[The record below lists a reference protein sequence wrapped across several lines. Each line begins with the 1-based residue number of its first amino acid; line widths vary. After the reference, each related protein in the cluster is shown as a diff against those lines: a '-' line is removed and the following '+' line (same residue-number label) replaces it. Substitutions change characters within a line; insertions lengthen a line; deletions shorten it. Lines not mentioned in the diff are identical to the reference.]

1 MKSIF
6 FCFIVFICISSCT
19 NNDNNLFQE
28 LSSFQT
34 GIDFR
39 NDLLYDENFN
49 IFNYRNY
56 YNGGGVGLGDIN
68 NDGLIDIFFNSNLE
82 ENRLYLNK
90 GNFEF
95 EDITEIAG
103 IAGTKSWSTGVS
115 LADINADGFLD
126 IYVSNSGDIKGDN
139 KQNELFINNGN
150 LTFTEMASDY
160 GLDDTGYSTHAAF
173 FDYDRDGDLDCYLL
187 NNSYKGGFRITN
199 VGRNQRPIRDS
210 VGGDKLFRNDDG
222 FFKDVSEEAG
232 IYGSV
237 IGFGLG
243 VTVGDVNND
252 GWMDIYVS
260 NDFFERDYL
269 YINNQDGTYNEEL
282 EDQIKSISAA
292 SMGAD
297 MADINNDGYAEIFV
311 TDMLPEPDERIKTV
325 TTFDNWDRHQYI
337 KSSGYWNQ
345 FTRNTLQLNNGD
357 DTFSEIGR
365 LTGVQATDWSWGALM
380 FDFQNDGNKDIFVA
394 NGIYQDLT
402 DQDFLQYVTQDE
414 VIREI
419 ASPGSV
425 NYKKLIELIPS
436 VPVSNYA
443 FINNGD
449 LKFENKTNF
458 LGLYK
463 PSFSNGSAYGDLDND
478 GDYDLVVN
486 NVNMKAFIY
495 KNNTEKLYP
504 ENRFLKI
511 KLIGKDQNL
520 NAIGSKVYAYSDKN
534 LYTLEQMPIRGF
546 QSTVDNNLIIGVG
559 NNEVLDSVLVKWY
572 DGTIS
577 KIRNI
582 KSSQTITLDINDS
595 EKSEN
600 RSALKGKSYFKES
613 TNELISYIHRENEY
627 VDFDKDRLLFHMSS
641 SEGSCLCTGDLNN
654 DSYEDIYIGGS
665 SGYPGEIFLYYEGRF
680 IKKSIEILN
689 LDKDSEDTDCL
700 IFDADGDGSNDLYV
714 ASGGNEF
721 SVYSPELRDR
731 LYFNNKLEFTKS
743 NQILPG
749 GSFSSSSVVIKND
762 FDSDGDYDLFVGSRL
777 VPQKYG
783 IPASSYI
790 LRNEGDGSFVNMS
803 DSIAPGLK
811 DLGMVTDAKWLDY
824 DRDNDLD
831 LVIVGH
837 WMPVTIFKN
846 DNNIFTKTIQKNLLN
861 SNGWWNTIDVSD
873 LNNDGFEDLI
883 VGNQG
888 KNSRFRSSVNKPLRM
903 YVNDFDENGSNEQII
918 FQYNG
923 DSAYTMSLRH
933 DLVMQMPSLKK
944 RYLKYNSYKNQTA
957 NDIFSSE
964 KLKTSQ
970 LNLIFD
976 LETSIFI
983 NKSGIF
989 NKISIPIDAQFSSVH
1004 SIYTDDIN
1012 SDGYLDIILGG
1023 NLHSVKPEVGRYDAN
1038 FGQVYIS
1045 KNGEYFSKLRNIES
1059 GIRFIGEVRDIVR
1072 LKVNNI
1078 DELIVLNNND
1088 SLQSFSFIR

>member
-68 NDGLIDIFFNSNLE
+68 NDGLIDIYFNSNLE
-82 ENRLYLNK
+82 ENKLYLNK
-90 GNFEF
+90 GNFNF

-115 LADINADGFLD
+115 LVDINADGFLD

-150 LTFTEMASDY
+150 LTFTEMASEY

-572 DGTIS
+572 DGSIS

-665 SGYPGEIFLYYEGRF
+665 SGYPGEIFLYYEGTF

-861 SNGWWNTIDVSD
+861 SNGWWNTIHVSD

-964 KLKTSQ
+964 KLNTSH

>member
-1 MKSIF
+1 
-6 FCFIVFICISSCT
+6 
-19 NNDNNLFQE
+19 
-28 LSSFQT
+28 
-34 GIDFR
+34 
-39 NDLLYDENFN
+39 LYDENFN

-68 NDGLIDIFFNSNLE
+68 NDGLIDIYFNSNLE
-82 ENRLYLNK
+82 ENKLYLNK
-90 GNFEF
+90 GNFNF

-115 LADINADGFLD
+115 LVDINADGFLD

-572 DGTIS
+572 DGSIS

-665 SGYPGEIFLYYEGRF
+665 SGYPGEIFLYYEGTF

-861 SNGWWNTIDVSD
+861 SNGWWNTIHVSD

-964 KLKTSQ
+964 KLNTSH

>member
-68 NDGLIDIFFNSNLE
+68 NDGLIDIYFNSNLE
-82 ENRLYLNK
+82 ENKLYLNK
-90 GNFEF
+90 GNFNF

-572 DGTIS
+572 DGSIS

-595 EKSEN
+595 KKSEN

-665 SGYPGEIFLYYEGRF
+665 SGYPGEIFLYYEGTF

-861 SNGWWNTIDVSD
+861 SNGWWNTIHVSD

-964 KLKTSQ
+964 KLNTSH

>member
-68 NDGLIDIFFNSNLE
+68 NDGLIDIYFNSNLE
-82 ENRLYLNK
+82 ENKLYLNK
-90 GNFEF
+90 GNFNF

-150 LTFTEMASDY
+150 LTFTEMASEY

-572 DGTIS
+572 DGSIS

-665 SGYPGEIFLYYEGRF
+665 SGYPGEIFLYYEGTF

-861 SNGWWNTIDVSD
+861 SNGWWNTIHVSD

-964 KLKTSQ
+964 KLNTSQ

>member
-68 NDGLIDIFFNSNLE
+68 NDGLIDIYFNSNLE
-82 ENRLYLNK
+82 ENKLYLNK
-90 GNFEF
+90 GNFNF

-115 LADINADGFLD
+115 LVDINADGFLD

-572 DGTIS
+572 DGSIS

-861 SNGWWNTIDVSD
+861 SNGWWNTIHVSD

-964 KLKTSQ
+964 KLNTSQ

>member
-68 NDGLIDIFFNSNLE
+68 NDGLIDIYFNSNLE
-82 ENRLYLNK
+82 ENKLYLNK
-90 GNFEF
+90 GNFNF

-115 LADINADGFLD
+115 LVDINADGFLD

-572 DGTIS
+572 DGSIS

-665 SGYPGEIFLYYEGRF
+665 SGYPGEIFLYYEGTF

-861 SNGWWNTIDVSD
+861 SNGWWNTIHVSD

-964 KLKTSQ
+964 KLNTSQ

>member
-6 FCFIVFICISSCT
+6 FCFIVIICISSCT

-90 GNFEF
+90 GNFNF

-115 LADINADGFLD
+115 LVDINADGFLD

-150 LTFTEMASDY
+150 LTFTEMASEY

-572 DGTIS
+572 DGSIS

-861 SNGWWNTIDVSD
+861 SNGWWNTIHVSD

-964 KLKTSQ
+964 KLNTSQ

>member
-68 NDGLIDIFFNSNLE
+68 NDGLIDIYFNSNLE
-82 ENRLYLNK
+82 ENKLYLNK
-90 GNFEF
+90 GNFNF

-115 LADINADGFLD
+115 LVDINADGFLD

-572 DGTIS
+572 DGSIS

-595 EKSEN
+595 KKSEN

-665 SGYPGEIFLYYEGRF
+665 SGYPGEIFLYYEGTF

-861 SNGWWNTIDVSD
+861 SNGWWNTIHVSD

-964 KLKTSQ
+964 KLNTSH

>member
-68 NDGLIDIFFNSNLE
+68 NDGLIDIYFNSNLE
-82 ENRLYLNK
+82 ENKLYLNK
-90 GNFEF
+90 GNFNF

-115 LADINADGFLD
+115 LVDINADGFLD

-150 LTFTEMASDY
+150 LTFTEMASEY

-572 DGTIS
+572 DGSIS

-861 SNGWWNTIDVSD
+861 SNGWWNTIHVSD

-964 KLKTSQ
+964 KLNTSQ

>member
-1 MKSIF
+1 VKSIF

-68 NDGLIDIFFNSNLE
+68 NDGLIDIYFNSNLE
-82 ENRLYLNK
+82 ENKLYLNK
-90 GNFEF
+90 GNFNF

-115 LADINADGFLD
+115 LVDINADGFLD

-572 DGTIS
+572 DGSIS

-595 EKSEN
+595 KKSEN

-665 SGYPGEIFLYYEGRF
+665 SGYPGEIFLYYEGTF

-811 DLGMVTDAKWLDY
+811 DLGMVTDAKWFDY

-861 SNGWWNTIDVSD
+861 SNGWWNTIHVSD

-964 KLKTSQ
+964 KLNTSH

>member
-1 MKSIF
+1 
-6 FCFIVFICISSCT
+6 
-19 NNDNNLFQE
+19 
-28 LSSFQT
+28 
-34 GIDFR
+34 
-39 NDLLYDENFN
+39 LYDENFN

-68 NDGLIDIFFNSNLE
+68 NDGLIDIYFNSNLE
-82 ENRLYLNK
+82 ENKLYLNK
-90 GNFEF
+90 GNFNF

-115 LADINADGFLD
+115 LVDINADGFLD

-572 DGTIS
+572 DGSIS

-595 EKSEN
+595 KKSEN

-665 SGYPGEIFLYYEGRF
+665 SGYPGEIFLYYEGTF

-861 SNGWWNTIDVSD
+861 SNGWWNTIHVSD

-964 KLKTSQ
+964 KLNTSQ

>member
-68 NDGLIDIFFNSNLE
+68 NDGLIDIYFNSNLE
-82 ENRLYLNK
+82 ENKLYLNK
-90 GNFEF
+90 GNFNF

-115 LADINADGFLD
+115 LVDINADGFLD

-150 LTFTEMASDY
+150 LTFTEMASEY

-572 DGTIS
+572 DGSIS

-665 SGYPGEIFLYYEGRF
+665 SGYPGEIFLYYEGTF

-861 SNGWWNTIDVSD
+861 SNGWWNTIHVSD

-964 KLKTSQ
+964 KLNTSQ

>member
-1 MKSIF
+1 MKRIYFYFLVIISF
-6 FCFIVFICISSCT
+6 SSCT
-19 NNDNNLFQE
+19 NSDKNLFEE

-39 NDLLYDENFN
+39 NDLKYDKNFN

-82 ENRLYLNK
+82 ENKLYLNK
-90 GNFEF
+90 GDFKF

-103 IAGTKSWSTGVS
+103 VTGTKSWSTGVS

-572 DGTIS
+572 DGSIS

-595 EKSEN
+595 KKSEN

-665 SGYPGEIFLYYEGRF
+665 SGYPGEIFLYYEGTF

-861 SNGWWNTIDVSD
+861 SNGWWNTIHVSD

-964 KLKTSQ
+964 KLNTSH